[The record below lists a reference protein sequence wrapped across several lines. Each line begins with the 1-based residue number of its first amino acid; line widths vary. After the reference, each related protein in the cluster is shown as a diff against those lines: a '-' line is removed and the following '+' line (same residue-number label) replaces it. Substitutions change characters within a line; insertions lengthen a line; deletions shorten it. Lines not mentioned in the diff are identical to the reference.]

1 MRNVVG
7 IIGIL
12 VFGFAQWIL
21 GYITGYSTADSKHL
35 EKEIEETRKL
45 IRNPFRKRYVT
56 IKRDKEEVEEES
68 AE

>member
-1 MRNVVG
+1 MRNVWG

-21 GYITGYSTADSKHL
+21 GYITGYSTADYKHL

-45 IRNPFRKRYVT
+45 IRNPFKKRYVT
-56 IKRDKEEVEEES
+56 IGKNKEEVEEES

>member
-1 MRNVVG
+1 MRNVAG

-12 VFGFAQWIL
+12 VFGFAQWVL

-45 IRNPFRKRYVT
+45 IKNPFKKRYVT
-56 IKRDKEEVEEES
+56 LKREEAKEES